1 MLGGI
6 IGDLTGGLKNAHLKG
21 SVVLMRKNVLDF
33 NDFGAT
39 VVDGIT
45 EFLGRGVTCQLIS
58 STVVDHNNGNRGKVG
73 AEASLEQWLIPTSLP
88 SITTGES
95 KFGVTFD
102 WSVDKLGV
110 PGAIIIKNNH
120 ASEFFL
126 KTITLDN
133 VPGRGT
139 VVFVAN
145 SWVYPQAK
153 YRYNRVFFAND
164 TYLPHQMP
172 EALKPYRDDEL
183 RNLRADDQQGPYE
196 THDRVYRYD
205 VYNDLGE
212 GRPILGGTDDHPYP
226 RRGRTGR
233 KLSQTD
239 PRYETRLLPVVDTI
253 YVPRDEVFG
262 HLKMA
267 DFFGYTIKALVDGIV
282 PAIRTYV
289 DLSPGEFDSF
299 QDVIKLYEGGIKLPN
314 IPALEEMRK
323 RFPLELV
330 KDLVPMGGDYILK
343 LPKPQ
348 IIKEDEKAWMTDE
361 EFAREILAGVNPMM
375 ITRLTEF
382 PPKSTLDPSKYGD
395 HTSTITEAHI
405 GKNLEGLTVEQALA
419 GNRLYIVDHHDH
431 LMPFLVDINNLD
443 DSFIYAT
450 RTLLFLRGDG
460 MLAPV
465 AIELS
470 SPLIQGSLTTA
481 KSTVYTPESTG
492 VEAWIWQLAKAY
504 VAVNDYG
511 WHQLISHWLNT
522 HAVMEPFVIATNRQ
536 LSVTHPVNKLLV
548 PHYRDTMNINSRARE
563 ALINT
568 GGIIEM
574 TVFPRKFAME
584 LSSVVYKNW
593 NFVEQALPDD
603 LMRRGMAVEDPSS
616 PYKVRLLIED
626 YPYAVDGL
634 AVWHAIEQWVA
645 DYLAIY
651 YPDDG
656 VLQGDVELQAWWKE
670 VREVGHGDL
679 KDAAWW
685 PKMQTVPELVKA
697 CATIIW
703 TGSALHAAVNF
714 GQYPYAGYHPNKP
727 SASRRPMPEK
737 GTEQYA
743 ELARD
748 PEKVFLRTITNQFQ
762 ALVGISLLEIL
773 SKHSSDEVYL
783 GQHDTPEWTSDA
795 KALEAF
801 KRFSAR
807 LEDIERQVVAMN
819 ANPQLKNRN
828 GPAKFPYMLLYPN
841 TSDYKGDA
849 EGLTARG
856 IPNSISI

>member
-39 VVDGIT
+39 VVDGIA

-139 VVFVAN
+139 VFFVAN

-183 RNLRADDQQGPYE
+183 RNLRGDDQQGPYE
-196 THDRVYRYD
+196 THARVYRYD

-233 KLSQTD
+233 KLSQTGAPHIGRRKVHVKAVSSALSCGERSWLCPWSFRCFSMPGRCSHRGGVRD
-239 PRYETRLLPVVDTI
+239 PAAAGGGTI

-267 DFFGYTIKALVDGIV
+267 DFFRYTIKALIDGIV

-330 KDLVPMGGDYILK
+330 KDLVPIGGDYIPAKKKKRLH
-343 LPKPQ
+343 PQ
-348 IIKEDEKAWMTDE
+348 APQATNGSSLQRVLLIP
-361 EFAREILAGVNPMM
+361 V
-375 ITRLTEF
+375 
-382 PPKSTLDPSKYGD
+382 STATTPAPS
-395 HTSTITEAHI
+395 
-405 GKNLEGLTVEQALA
+405 
-419 GNRLYIVDHHDH
+419 
-431 LMPFLVDINNLD
+431 
-443 DSFIYAT
+443 
-450 RTLLFLRGDG
+450 
-460 MLAPV
+460 PV

-568 GGIIEM
+568 GGII
-574 TVFPRKFAME
+574 
-584 LSSVVYKNW
+584 
-593 NFVEQALPDD
+593 
-603 LMRRGMAVEDPSS
+603 
-616 PYKVRLLIED
+616 
-626 YPYAVDGL
+626 
-634 AVWHAIEQWVA
+634 
-645 DYLAIY
+645 
-651 YPDDG
+651 
-656 VLQGDVELQAWWKE
+656 
-670 VREVGHGDL
+670 
-679 KDAAWW
+679 
-685 PKMQTVPELVKA
+685 
-697 CATIIW
+697 
-703 TGSALHAAVNF
+703 
-714 GQYPYAGYHPNKP
+714 
-727 SASRRPMPEK
+727 
-737 GTEQYA
+737 
-743 ELARD
+743 
-748 PEKVFLRTITNQFQ
+748 
-762 ALVGISLLEIL
+762 
-773 SKHSSDEVYL
+773 
-783 GQHDTPEWTSDA
+783 
-795 KALEAF
+795 
-801 KRFSAR
+801 
-807 LEDIERQVVAMN
+807 
-819 ANPQLKNRN
+819 
-828 GPAKFPYMLLYPN
+828 
-841 TSDYKGDA
+841 
-849 EGLTARG
+849 
-856 IPNSISI
+856 